1 MVLSM
6 VIWIFNHY
14 ATIPSLAGG
23 TRHYDLAK
31 ELIKK
36 GHTVTIFASSFD
48 HPTRTEKHIHHPA
61 VKILEENIDGIRFIW
76 VKTTPYQKNDWRRVL
91 NMLSYSVR
99 AYFYAKKLSE
109 KPDVVIG
116 SLMHP
121 FAALIGYLI
130 ARKKKSLFY
139 FEERDLWPQT
149 LIDLGKV
156 SEKHPVVKVLSWLE
170 RFLYR
175 KAHRIIVLFDKA
187 VDYVESQG
195 ISRNK
200 VLYLPNGVDLD
211 RFKEIN
217 LHLPKEHEDT
227 FNQLKGKF
235 IVMYTGAHG
244 LANNLDPI
252 LDIAKIMEKK
262 FTDIH
267 FLFVGE
273 GSEKERLLHKSIAYS
288 LNNVTFLPG
297 VPKNLIPSLLSRGHI
312 GIISLKDTKLY
323 KWGISLN
330 KMFDYMAAGLPIVM
344 LSSLKNTII
353 EQYQIGIKAQD
364 INEAANAIENLYVDE
379 HTYKVMKQNALH
391 FVEQYHSWDN
401 LAQKL
406 LNVLE
411 QDVMNR

>member
-1 MVLSM
+1 M

-14 ATIPSLAGG
+14 ATIPTLAGG

-36 GHTVTIFASSFD
+36 GHAVTIFASSFD
-48 HPTRTEKHIHHPA
+48 HPTRTEKHIHNPD
-61 VKILEENIDGIRFIW
+61 VKILEQNIEGIRFIW
-76 VKTTPYQKNDWRRVL
+76 IKTTPYQKNDWRRVL

-121 FAALIGYLI
+121 FAALIGYMV

-156 SEKHPVVKVLSWLE
+156 SAKHPVVKVLSCLE